1 MESIQK
7 IAEQNAADII
17 SLNKKNDTQITNNNN
32 FMNKVS
38 NSLIDLF
45 YIINP
50 KEKYDDNTI
59 KSLVGL
65 MTNLGYGN
73 KDSVSSKIDYQAYKD
88 QINNKQQP
96 KTITIKTT
104 TNPKLME
111 LEFQ

>member
-73 KDSVSSKIDYQAYKD
+73 KDSSFIKNRLSSIQGSNKQETTT
-88 QINNKQQP
+88 QNNNNKNNHQP
-96 KTITIKTT
+96 KTNGT
-104 TNPKLME
+104 
-111 LEFQ
+111 